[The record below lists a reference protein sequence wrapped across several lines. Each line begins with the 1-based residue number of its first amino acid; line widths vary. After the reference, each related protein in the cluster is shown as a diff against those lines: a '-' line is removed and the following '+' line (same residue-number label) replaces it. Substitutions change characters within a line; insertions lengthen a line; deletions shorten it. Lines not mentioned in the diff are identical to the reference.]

1 MPWDECTKCN
11 HTDIDV
17 MGLAVRDDRWR
28 YVEWHAWNKTALRP
42 EWGAPL
48 LGVELYDHDGD
59 DGAWTD
65 PDGYE
70 NVNIVATAAKPLIS
84 ALSAQLRAAFAIV

>member
-1 MPWDECTKCN
+1 MRRAAALLVVV
-11 HTDIDV
+11 IV
-17 MGLAVRDDRWR
+17 VAIAAGGVGLARIHVAHLADDCLQR
-28 YVEWHAWNKTALRP
+28 
-42 EWGAPL
+42 L
-48 LGVELYDHDGD
+48 L
-59 DGAWTD
+59 WTD

>member
-1 MPWDECTKCN
+1 LHITHRTHN
-11 HTDIDV
+11 SQRIAT
-17 MGLAVRDDRWR
+17 GR
-28 YVEWHAWNKTALRP
+28 RP
-42 EWGAPL
+42 TRRR
-48 LGVELYDHDGD
+48 HRRRR
-59 DGAWTD
+59 TD

>member
-1 MPWDECTKCN
+1 MPRARPCDLRK
-11 HTDIDV
+11 
-17 MGLAVRDDRWR
+17 AVAP
-28 YVEWHAWNKTALRP
+28 VSSTAP
-42 EWGAPL
+42 AGFP
-48 LGVELYDHDGD
+48 
-59 DGAWTD
+59 WTD

>member
-1 MPWDECTKCN
+1 MPSWPPDFFSS
-11 HTDIDV
+11 HPSVVRSAVVAD
-17 MGLAVRDDRWR
+17 LAPARP
-28 YVEWHAWNKTALRP
+28 LRLR
-42 EWGAPL
+42 AS
-48 LGVELYDHDGD
+48 ELYDHDGD

>member
-1 MPWDECTKCN
+1 MERTSFTYMGYSIR
-11 HTDIDV
+11 TD
-17 MGLAVRDDRWR
+17 R
-28 YVEWHAWNKTALRP
+28 YRYTEWLAWNGSALAPARP
-42 EWGAPL
+42 LRLRAS
-48 LGVELYDHDGD
+48 ELYDHDGD

-84 ALSAQLRAAFAIV
+84 ALSAQLRAAVAIV

>member
-1 MPWDECTKCN
+1 M
-11 HTDIDV
+11 
-17 MGLAVRDDRWR
+17 RWLVLR
-28 YVEWHAWNKTALRP
+28 EWQLHAALRR
-42 EWGAPL
+42 PL
-48 LGVELYDHDGD
+48 PRGVPDRPGRGGGD
-59 DGAWTD
+59 VREGAWTD

>member
-1 MPWDECTKCN
+1 MDFAGWVKEFSGVNVKRART
-11 HTDIDV
+11 
-17 MGLAVRDDRWR
+17 
-28 YVEWHAWNKTALRP
+28 LRLR
-42 EWGAPL
+42 AS
-48 LGVELYDHDGD
+48 ELYDHDGD

>member
-1 MPWDECTKCN
+1 MPRARPCDLRK
-11 HTDIDV
+11 
-17 MGLAVRDDRWR
+17 AV
-28 YVEWHAWNKTALRP
+28 
-42 EWGAPL
+42 AP
-48 LGVELYDHDGD
+48 VSSD

>member
-1 MPWDECTKCN
+1 MPRARPCDLRK
-11 HTDIDV
+11 
-17 MGLAVRDDRWR
+17 AV
-28 YVEWHAWNKTALRP
+28 A
-42 EWGAPL
+42 
-48 LGVELYDHDGD
+48 YDHDGD

>member
-1 MPWDECTKCN
+1 MSPTSP
-11 HTDIDV
+11 TI
-17 MGLAVRDDRWR
+17 AFS
-28 YVEWHAWNKTALRP
+28 AS
-42 EWGAPL
+42 
-48 LGVELYDHDGD
+48 
-59 DGAWTD
+59 WTD

>member
-1 MPWDECTKCN
+1 MFLSPLC
-11 HTDIDV
+11 
-17 MGLAVRDDRWR
+17 MLAVLVRTSTCLPSARP
-28 YVEWHAWNKTALRP
+28 LRLR
-42 EWGAPL
+42 AS
-48 LGVELYDHDGD
+48 ELYDHDGD

>member
-1 MPWDECTKCN
+1 MRR
-11 HTDIDV
+11 
-17 MGLAVRDDRWR
+17 A
-28 YVEWHAWNKTALRP
+28 AALLVVVIVVAIAA
-42 EWGAPL
+42 G
-48 LGVELYDHDGD
+48 GV